1 MTATD
6 GIDRRTA
13 SAPSPPSYSPRTGN
27 ASAGTADSSH
37 ALKAVSNTLALWNPG
52 SNDMTSARKSS
63 GKTVKVDPRRNRPR
77 NARESVPEALV
88 PDVIHTH
95 LHRDEGP
102 EGAASDRLE
111 RIARRAYE
119 LAQQRGFTPGAE
131 LDDWLQAEREIDAST
146 QQAPPED
153 QFTG

>member
-1 MTATD
+1 M
-6 GIDRRTA
+6 
-13 SAPSPPSYSPRTGN
+13 
-27 ASAGTADSSH
+27 
-37 ALKAVSNTLALWNPG
+37 
-52 SNDMTSARKSS
+52 
-63 GKTVKVDPRRNRPR
+63 
-77 NARESVPEALV
+77 